1 MKFYIGIDVGGTKI
15 AYGLFDEARK
25 LLVRKQ
31 TASDDQKEGQEFFEP
46 VLEIIRGFMEET
58 GKPWRNRGG
67 YRHRDHRFCGF

>member
-46 VLEIIRGFMEET
+46 VLEIIRECYFGIRKIIENNVT
-58 GKPWRNRGG
+58 
-67 YRHRDHRFCGF
+67 

>member
-1 MKFYIGIDVGGTKI
+1 MKFYIGIDVVGTKI

-46 VLEIIRGFMEET
+46 VLEIIR
-58 GKPWRNRGG
+58 
-67 YRHRDHRFCGF
+67 

>member
-46 VLEIIRGFMEET
+46 VLEIIQARRWIEARMQE
-58 GKPWRNRGG
+58 GG
-67 YRHRDHRFCGF
+67 MTC

>member
-58 GKPWRNRGG
+58 GNRGG